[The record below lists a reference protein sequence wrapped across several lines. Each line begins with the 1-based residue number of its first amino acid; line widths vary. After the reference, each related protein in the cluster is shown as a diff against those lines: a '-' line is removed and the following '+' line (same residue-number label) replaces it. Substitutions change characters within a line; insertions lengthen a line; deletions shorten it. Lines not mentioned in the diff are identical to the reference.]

1 MTHDE
6 PLSDEAGAE
15 VVVVQLLTRAML
27 RERNYRSSGKE
38 FELAFL
44 RRDGEWFSIPISSLH
59 RVRAIL
65 AELGLSSDDVD
76 VICGLDEDR
85 TTLHARATGAAP
97 IHLH

>member
-6 PLSDEAGAE
+6 PLSDEAAAE
-15 VVVVQLLTRAML
+15 VVAAQLLTRAML
-27 RERNYRSSGKE
+27 RERNYRSSGE
-38 FELAFL
+38 AFELAFL
-44 RRDGEWFSIPISSLH
+44 RRDGEWFVLPIESLA

-76 VICGLDEDR
+76 VICALGEDR
-85 TTLHARATGAAP
+85 ATLAAQAAGAAP